1 MIFPHPLIWRAIFEG
16 GKTMLS
22 RLVDNRYPIGSSGYW
37 GVLLSFVLVSLFA
50 LVACNTS
57 RSSSTAGTSSNQI
70 IGAGSTFIYP
80 VMTQWIIA
88 FQATHPSVQI
98 NYQSVGSGGG
108 IQQLKKGLVDF
119 GASDAALDDQ
129 QLKEMPP
136 LVQIP
141 ESAGP
146 VCITYNLPQLKSPL
160 KLRANTLAGIY
171 LGTTNNWR
179 DAAIRKDNP
188 GVTLPNEAIVVAHR
202 SDGSGTTNIFTNYLA
217 KVSPEWEKKVGKGI
231 AVKWPAGIGG
241 KGSEGV
247 TAAVKETPGGI
258 GYVELTYAK
267 ENNLPVAAIRNQ
279 AGHWIE
285 PSEAT
290 TTATINAFEDHLA
303 KDVREPII
311 DPPASAKDAYPIAGL
326 TFLLVPK
333 QGKDPNT
340 TNTLRQFIEYIVTQG
355 QDTAA
360 ALFYAKLPASLQQ
373 QDQALLSQLG
383 TEGQHVHAQLKP
395 ATGVTR

>member
-1 MIFPHPLIWRAIFEG
+1 
-16 GKTMLS
+16 MLS
-22 RLVDNRYPIGSSGYW
+22 RLVDKRYPIGSSGYS
-37 GVLLSFVLVSLFA
+37 GVLVSFVLVSLFA

-57 RSSSTAGTSSNQI
+57 RWPSTAGTSSNQI

-80 VMTQWIIA
+80 VMTQWITA

-98 NYQSVGSGGG
+98 NYQSIGSGGG

-136 LVQIP
+136 VVQIP

-146 VCITYNLPQLKSPL
+146 VCITYNLPKLKSPL
-160 KLRANTLAGIY
+160 KLSANTLADIY
-171 LGTTNNWR
+171 LGTINNWR
-179 DAAIRKDNP
+179 DAAIKKDNP
-188 GVTLPNEAIVVAHR
+188 SVTLPNDAIVVAHR

-217 KVSPEWEKKVGKGI
+217 KVSPEWAKKVGNGI

-247 TAAVKETPGGI
+247 TAVVKETPGGI
-258 GYVELTYAK
+258 GYVELIYAK

-285 PSEAT
+285 PSAAT
-290 TTATINAFEDHLA
+290 TTATINAFEDQLA
-303 KDVREPII
+303 KDVREPIV

-333 QGKDPNT
+333 QGNDPNR
-340 TNTLRQFIEYIVTQG
+340 TNILRQFVEYIVTQG
-355 QDTAA
+355 QDIAEN
-360 ALFYAKLPASLQQ
+360 LFYAKLPASLQQ
-373 QDQALLSQLG
+373 QDQALLSHLG
-383 TEGQHVHAQLKP
+383 TEGQHIHAQLKP